1 MKNEQKW
8 KTLKGSFIGIGIK
21 DAVKHA
27 LRSEKRKGFEVK
39 VCIGT
44 DSQVKVAVT
53 EFATVIVFVRKGNGA
68 FMFINKELRTEHYS
82 IKQRMMQEVAK
93 SIEVAYELSDVLS
106 AMRIAME
113 VHVDINRHKAFKSNE
128 ALNDA
133 VGYITGMGF
142 EYKAKPHAF
151 ASSCCANKV
160 VQ

>member
-1 MKNEQKW
+1 MQQQKW
-8 KTLKGSFIGIGIK
+8 RTLKGSGIGIGIK
-21 DAVKHA
+21 DAVKCA
-27 LRSEKRKGFEVK
+27 LRSEKRKGFDVK

-44 DSQVKVAVT
+44 DSQVKGSVT

-68 FMFINKELRTEHYS
+68 FMFVNKELRTEGYS
-82 IKQRMMQEVAK
+82 VKQRMMQEVAK
-93 SIEVAYELSDVLS
+93 SIEVAYELSDTLN
-106 AMRIAME
+106 AMNVTME

-133 VGYITGMGF
+133 AGYITGMGF